1 MDMEL
6 KDLTKYKNRNDI
18 RLDELI
24 DVANSFIGLIAPEQP
39 SERVSERL
47 NERALRYYISEGI
60 IDRPVGKSG
69 TSSLYSN
76 RHLLQI
82 LALKRL
88 QSSFLPIKQIKEVLP
103 DKSDDELR
111 GIVAGK
117 PDKDTPKERQDA
129 LFYLDSL
136 LPENHEKARVEIPA
150 TGKRKPYPKSLQPN
164 LSLYE
169 SKSSF
174 SEAKPPAIESWE
186 RFVLDDGIE
195 LNIRS
200 DRLGELRPH
209 EMKRTLERTLN
220 LLKHKNRQ
228 RKK

>member
-6 KDLTKYKNRNDI
+6 KDLTKYENRNDI

-88 QSSFLPIKQIKEVLP
+88 QSSFLPIKHIKEVLP

-111 GIVAGK
+111 RIVVGK
-117 PDKDTPKERQDA
+117 PDKDAPKERQDA
-129 LFYLDSL
+129 LSYLDSL
-136 LPENHEKARVEIPA
+136 LPADHEKAQVEIPSA
-150 TGKRKPYPKSLQPN
+150 KKSRLYPKNLQRK
-164 LSLYE
+164 LSLDE
-169 SKSSF
+169 SKPQF
-174 SEAKPPAIESWE
+174 SEIKSLSMASWE
-186 RFVLDDGIE
+186 RLVLDDGIE

-200 DRLGELRPH
+200 DRIGNLKGNEI
-209 EMKRTLERTLN
+209 KRMVERILN
-220 LLKHKNRQ
+220 LLKRRHQK
-228 RKK
+228 

>member
-1 MDMEL
+1 MKL
-6 KDLTKYKNRNDI
+6 TDLNKYENRNDI

-24 DVANSFIGLIAPEQP
+24 DIANSFIELIAPEQP

-47 NERALRYYISEGI
+47 NERALRYYMAEGL

-69 TSSLYSN
+69 TSSLYGN

-88 QSSFLPIKQIKEVLP
+88 QSSFLPIKHIKEVLP

-111 GIVAGK
+111 SIVAGK
-117 PDKDTPKERQDA
+117 PDKGTPKERQDA

-136 LPENHEKARVEIPA
+136 LPADQRKARVEIPSA
-150 TGKRKPYPKSLQPN
+150 EKSRPHPKGLQQN
-164 LSLYE
+164 LSVHE
-169 SKSSF
+169 SKF
-174 SEAKPPAIESWE
+174 SLSDAKSPAIESWE

-200 DRLGELRPH
+200 DRLGELKSH
-209 EMKRTLERTLN
+209 EMKRILERTLN
-220 LLKHKNRQ
+220 LLKHKYWQ